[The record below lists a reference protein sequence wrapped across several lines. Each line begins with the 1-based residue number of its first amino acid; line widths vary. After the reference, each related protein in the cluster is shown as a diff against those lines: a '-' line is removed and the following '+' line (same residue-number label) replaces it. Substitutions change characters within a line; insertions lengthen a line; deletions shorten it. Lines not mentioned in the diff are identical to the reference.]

1 MNYVTQSRTPNAG
14 ALLGALAIPAG
25 VGVALAIGLVVTVTM
40 PKPEDRIDAINVKP
54 YVPPPPPDQ
63 PVEPAQTNTPQTA
76 RPAPDPV
83 VPDTPISVSTNS
95 PNISVAPVGTETST
109 IVSLPL
115 PGGEITGPPIALPV
129 LPDPI
134 AAVPKGNPGSWIMER
149 DYRANWIRQ
158 ELSGVAAFTLNIDA
172 RGKVT
177 DCTITRSTGHD
188 VLDGATCRLL
198 TRRARF
204 DPARNATGDKV
215 AGTYSSSVAWK
226 IP

>member
-1 MNYVTQSRTPNAG
+1 MNYVAQNRRPNAG

-25 VGVALAIGLVVTVTM
+25 VGAALIVGLAVTHVVTKPDNKVEGILI
-40 PKPEDRIDAINVKP
+40 KPEPIEP
-54 YVPPPPPDQ
+54 LPD
-63 PVEPAQTNTPQTA
+63 PIEPETPTNTPQTA

-83 VPDTPISVSTNS
+83 VPDAPFVITSGPE
-95 PNISVAPVGTETST
+95 ISVAPVGTETSS
-109 IVSLPL
+109 IINLPL
-115 PGGEITGPPIALPV
+115 PGGEITGPPIALPTM
-129 LPDPI
+129 PDPI
-134 AAVPKGNPGSWIMER
+134 AAVPKGNPGSWILER

-158 ELSGVAAFTLNIDA
+158 ELTGVAAFTLDIDA

-177 DCTITRSTGHD
+177 DCTITRSTGHE

-204 DPARNATGDKV
+204 DPARNSAGDKV